1 LPWKVKLGSPAKVA
15 ALGFFLLPAGIFASA
30 TNAARADE
38 ISMQDMSEQGV
49 RDAFTAQLGAMVS
62 GDTTAISGMLD
73 DGFVLTHLTGYRQPK
88 DEWLAQM
95 REGRFIYHRMDE
107 VSVAVE
113 MNGKYARLTAQTQTD
128 STVSGTRRQGGW
140 RLQMVQD
147 YAWRDG
153 KWIAL
158 NCVTSIW

>member
-95 REGRFIYHRMDE
+95 RE
-107 VSVAVE
+107 
-113 MNGKYARLTAQTQTD
+113 NGKYARLTAQTQTD